1 MITKAVIPVA
11 GIGTRLMPLT
21 KAIPKEMLPLLDKPV
36 IQWTVEELVD
46 SGIDDITI
54 VVSLRK
60 VLVQQHFAP
69 DDDLNAQL
77 HAVGKPALAEAL
89 VAVSS
94 KAKIKYVYQDGPYG
108 NGTAVLNAARTI
120 GREPF
125 LVLWSDELFTSV
137 VPRARQLL
145 DAYERMNAPVIG
157 LIPVERASVS
167 RYGIPVLEE
176 DLGSGLFRLSEVVEK
191 PAIADAPSDYA
202 SIGGYVVTPEIVD
215 ELERAVQRW
224 ASDPSV
230 EIYLSAAITAYA
242 KANPTYGQVIEGIWW
257 DTGDMLGYLRTQFS
271 LALRHEEYGP
281 DLLKLM
287 TEYAESQNLGRGSGA

>member
-1 MITKAVIPVA
+1 
-11 GIGTRLMPLT
+11 MPLT

-54 VVSLRK
+54 VVSPRK
-60 VLVQQHFAP
+60 NLVQQHFAP
-69 DDDLNAQL
+69 DGDLDAQL
-77 HAVGKPALAEAL
+77 RAAGKPDLADAL

-94 KAKIKYVYQDGPYG
+94 KARIKYVYQDGPYG

-125 LVLWSDELFTSV
+125 LVLWSDEIFTSP

-157 LIPVERASVS
+157 LIPVEPASVS

-176 DLGSGLFRLSEVVEK
+176 DLGDGLFRISGVVEK
-191 PAIADAPSDYA
+191 PALADAPSAYA

-215 ELERAVQRW
+215 ELERAVERW
-224 ASDPSV
+224 TQDSSV
-230 EIYLSAAITAYA
+230 EIYLSAAINAHA
-242 KANPTYGQVIEGIWW
+242 AGNPTYGQLIKGTWW

-271 LALRHEEYGP
+271 LALGSETYGP
-281 DLLKLM
+281 DLLKFM
-287 TEYAESQNLGRGSGA
+287 TEYAEGLNN

>member
-21 KAIPKEMLPLLDKPV
+21 KAIPKEMLPLMDKPV
-36 IQWTVEELVD
+36 IQWTVEELVA

-60 VLVQQHFAP
+60 TLVQQHFAP
-69 DDDLNAQL
+69 DGDLDAQL
-77 HAVGKPALAEAL
+77 RVAGKHATADSLLAI
-89 VAVSS
+89 S
-94 KAKIKYVYQDGPYG
+94 KKANIKYVYQDGPYG

-125 LVLWSDELFTSV
+125 LVLWSDEIFTSL

-157 LIPVERASVS
+157 LIPVERSLVS
-167 RYGIPVLEE
+167 RYGIPVLED
-176 DLGSGLFRLSEVVEK
+176 DLGGGLHRISGVVEK
-191 PAIADAPSDYA
+191 PAIADAPSDFA

-215 ELERAVQRW
+215 ELEAAVDRW
-224 ASDPSV
+224 TEDPSV
-230 EIYLSAAITAYA
+230 EIYLSAAINAYA
-242 KANPTYGQVIEGIWW
+242 AAHPTFGQVIEGIWW

-271 LALRHEEYGP
+271 LALRDETYGP
-281 DLLKLM
+281 DLLKFM
-287 TEYAESQNLGRGSGA
+287 TEFAESQNI

>member
-54 VVSLRK
+54 VVSPRK
-60 VLVQQHFAP
+60 NLVQQHFAP
-69 DDDLNAQL
+69 DGDLDAQL
-77 HAVGKPALAEAL
+77 RSAGKPDLADAL

-94 KAKIKYVYQDGPYG
+94 KARIKYVYQDGPYG

-125 LVLWSDELFTSV
+125 LVLWSDEIFTSA

-145 DAYERMNAPVIG
+145 DAYARMNAPVIG
-157 LIPVERASVS
+157 LIPVEPASVS

-176 DLGSGLFRLSEVVEK
+176 DLNDGLFRISGVVEK
-191 PAIADAPSDYA
+191 PALADAPSAFA

-215 ELERAVQRW
+215 ELERAVERW
-224 ASDPSV
+224 TQDSSV
-230 EIYLSAAITAYA
+230 EIYLSAAITAHA
-242 KANPTYGQVIEGIWW
+242 AGNPTYGQVIKGTWW

-271 LALRHEEYGP
+271 LALGNETYGP
-281 DLLKLM
+281 DLLKFM
-287 TEYAESQNLGRGSGA
+287 TEYAEGLNN